1 MKKHNKFNAIFI
13 IIAAIALGLACGG
26 SAQTEEANKIVD
38 AANKKL
44 EEAKELFVATE
55 KRNTALF
62 DVNIQTVQQLQ
73 FYKANKSEEAKS
85 IVADY
90 EKVTEMMK
98 DVSRQYDNISRMNL
112 SEKYKDYAKLKSDEF
127 AKRAEAIAARK
138 GNAQAFAEIADPRAM
153 TAKFDENNAKADRL
167 FKDAEDI
174 AAKAKKME
182 EENKNLFRD
191 DA

>member
-1 MKKHNKFNAIFI
+1 MKKHNKLNAIFI

-38 AANKKL
+38 GANKKL

-62 DVNIQTVQQLQ
+62 DVNIQTPQQLQ

-85 IVADY
+85 IVTDY
-90 EKVTEMMK
+90 EKVVEMMK

-127 AKRAEAIAARK
+127 AKRAEAINVRK
-138 GNAQAFAEIADPRAM
+138 GNAQAFADIADARAM
-153 TAKFDENNAKADRL
+153 NEKFDENNAKADRL
-167 FKDAEDI
+167 FKDADDI

-182 EENKNLFRD
+182 EENKDLFK